1 MSFIIEAAARTEE
14 GKGASRRLRKQG
26 LVPAVIYGG
35 EADAQSVTFKNNE
48 LVKAVSDV
56 AFLTSVIEVS
66 VDGAAQKVLV
76 KSLQRHPSTGDVMH
90 VDLLR
95 IAENKTI
102 TTRIPLQ
109 FVNAEKSEG
118 VKSQGGRL
126 SVEAK
131 LAEVRCL
138 PKDLPAALIIDAI
151 DGQLGQIFHLSDAQL
166 PEGVELVALL
176 KGGDHNQPIARIG
189 KAKR

>member
-1 MSFIIEAAARTEE
+1 MTVIIEAAPRSEE

-35 EADAQSVTFKNNE
+35 ETEAQSVTFKNNE
-48 LVKAVSDV
+48 LVKAVANV
-56 AFLTSVIEVS
+56 AFLTSVVEVS

-95 IAENKTI
+95 IAEDKTI
-102 TTRIPLQ
+102 ATRIPLE

-118 VKSQGGRL
+118 VKAQGGRL

-138 PKDLPAALIIDAI
+138 PKDLPASLIVDAI